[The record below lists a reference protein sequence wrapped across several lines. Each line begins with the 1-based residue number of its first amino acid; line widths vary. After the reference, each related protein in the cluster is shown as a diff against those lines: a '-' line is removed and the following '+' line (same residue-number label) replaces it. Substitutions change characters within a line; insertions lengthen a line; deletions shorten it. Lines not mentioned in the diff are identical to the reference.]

1 MDERYDVLNEE
12 HAIWKHPCD
21 DTITSNASFIDM
33 FNEAIKTAVRVV
45 DKAYGCIEYGADSQ
59 SVLELL
65 QDAAYDTG
73 MDGKRD
79 MKYFDIIYD

>member
-1 MDERYDVLNEE
+1 
-12 HAIWKHPCD
+12 
-21 DTITSNASFIDM
+21 M

>member
-1 MDERYDVLNEE
+1 
-12 HAIWKHPCD
+12 
-21 DTITSNASFIDM
+21 
-33 FNEAIKTAVRVV
+33 
-45 DKAYGCIEYGADSQ
+45 
-59 SVLELL
+59 VLELL